1 MKQNPFAEFTKTDGY
16 AFHVHYTSVICIEE
30 RREGGCYIMV
40 RAGNETQ
47 SFRLITP
54 HDVVLERLNKARL
67 ADISS
72 FNEP

>member
-1 MKQNPFAEFTKTDGY
+1 MKNNPFAEFTKTDGY
-16 AFHVHYTSVICIEE
+16 AFHVHHSAVLCIEQ

-47 SFRLITP
+47 SFRLLTP

-67 ADISS
+67 AELSS
-72 FNEP
+72 FEA

>member
-16 AFHVHYTSVICIEE
+16 AFHVHYSSIICIEE

-47 SFRLITP
+47 SFRLLTP

>member
-1 MKQNPFAEFTKTDGY
+1 MDKNPFAEFVKTDGY
-16 AFHVHYTSVICIEE
+16 AFHVHYSAVVCVEQ

-47 SFRLITP
+47 SFRLLTP
-54 HDVVLERLNKARL
+54 HDTVLQRLAKARL

-72 FNEP
+72 FES